1 MLSREELDQIL
12 AAGKVLC
19 EKVLIPCTACDYCS
33 VCPQE
38 IPIPKIFSIYNHFQS
53 EGTWFHAVQD
63 YKALG
68 EINGGKCVSCG
79 MCVEQCPQN
88 IPIFEQLAKI
98 HERLT

>member
-1 MLSREELDQIL
+1 MNATCQVEQNMAIAENAHAGMLSREELDQIL

-53 EGTWFHAVQD
+53 GV
-63 YKALG
+63 
-68 EINGGKCVSCG
+68 
-79 MCVEQCPQN
+79 
-88 IPIFEQLAKI
+88 
-98 HERLT
+98 